1 MPCYRSRTVTA
12 ASIPEADTSAPS
24 LTSRLFSRRTVL
36 SFAAAAT
43 ILAVAIWRA
52 DIPWGETWNR
62 IRHAD
67 LRLYALALT
76 VYYAEYIVRGARWK
90 VLLRNAGEKRRLV
103 PLTEILLVSFF
114 VNCVVPAKMGDIYR
128 AVLARQREAIPGS
141 KAFGTVVAERLI
153 DLLVLMSLL
162 IIAAALTFHKNVPH
176 FLVPYLVAGVLLCAI
191 GVSVLVVMRLGR
203 GQRLLR
209 LLPDR
214 VVERYESFRHGAV
227 HAMGRWH
234 EVLPLSVAIWALE
247 ATRLGLIVFALGA
260 GSLLGPA
267 QFLLVALIAALLT
280 TVPFTPGGVGLVELG
295 MVGVLINITS
305 IPRSAAVSI
314 ALLDRSVSYLSL
326 VIVGFIV
333 FTAGHVRVES
343 SRSTR
348 RAEA

>member
-1 MPCYRSRTVTA
+1 VLRFPDVSA
-12 ASIPEADTSAPS
+12 ASLPEAETSAPS
-24 LTSRLFSRRTVL
+24 LTSRLLSKRTVL
-36 SFAAAAT
+36 SFGAAAI
-43 ILAVAIWRA
+43 ILAAAIWRA

-67 LRLYALALT
+67 LRLYALALI

-90 VLLRNAGEKRRLV
+90 VLLRNAGENRRLV

-128 AVLARQREAIPGS
+128 AVLVRQRERVPAT

-162 IIAAALTFHKNVPH
+162 VVAAALSFHAHVPH
-176 FLVPYLVAGVLLCAI
+176 FLVPYLIAGGVLCAI
-191 GVSVLVVMRLGR
+191 GVSALLMMRMGR

-209 LLPDR
+209 LLPEH
-214 VVERYESFRHGAV
+214 VVGRYESFRHGAV

-247 ATRLGLIVFALGA
+247 ATRLGLIVFALSAGA
-260 GSLLGPA
+260 LLGPA

-326 VIVGFIV
+326 VVVGFIV
-333 FTAGHVRVES
+333 FTAGHVRVENA
-343 SRSTR
+343 RVNR